1 MPEVCLWW
9 LDVQSWANIYVSKMS
24 NYMIKLIVMLKKENV
39 IIEQVE
45 EHSDIDIQKFLFF
58 TVVW

>member
-24 NYMIKLIVMLKKENV
+24 NYMIKFYVMLKKENV

-58 TVVW
+58 TGV

>member
-58 TVVW
+58 TVV

>member
-1 MPEVCLWW
+1 
-9 LDVQSWANIYVSKMS
+9 MS

-58 TVVW
+58 TVV

>member
-1 MPEVCLWW
+1 
-9 LDVQSWANIYVSKMS
+9 MS
-24 NYMIKLIVMLKKENV
+24 NYMIKFYVMLKKENV

-58 TVVW
+58 TVV

>member
-1 MPEVCLWW
+1 MPEVSLWW

-24 NYMIKLIVMLKKENV
+24 NYMIKFYVMLKKENV

-58 TVVW
+58 TVV

>member
-1 MPEVCLWW
+1 
-9 LDVQSWANIYVSKMS
+9 MS
-24 NYMIKLIVMLKKENV
+24 NYMIKFYVMLKKENV

-58 TVVW
+58 YCSI